1 LLYDVYFYGMNTREE
16 MDDFILNGHLHYVP
30 HVSIDCAIFGYH
42 EQQLKLLLLKHKA
55 IYGWCLPGGYIKRTE
70 TLVQAANRIVM
81 ERTGIGNLFL
91 QQFKAFGDPDRAKT
105 NSFDEEKLF
114 EATGVRFGKN
124 NWLIDQT
131 ISIGFY
137 AITDFVKSVPEPDI
151 MSDECAWFAI
161 DEVPHLEFDHD
172 EMVKEALHTMRVHL
186 YHYPIGYNMLPE
198 KFTLSEIH
206 ALYETLLGK
215 KLDISNFP
223 KKLIALGLLKK
234 LNEKRSIGPHRSPH
248 LYMFDKEKYDEALR
262 EGVVLS

>member
-1 LLYDVYFYGMNTREE
+1 MNTEAEIR
-16 MDDFILNGHLHYVP
+16 DFILRGHLSYVP

-42 EQQLKLLLLKHKA
+42 EQQLKLLLLNNKYA
-55 IYGWCLPGGYIKRTE
+55 GGWCLPGGYIRRTE

-91 QQFKAFGDPDRAKT
+91 QQFKTFGDPNRARI
-105 NSFDEEKLF
+105 NEFDEEKWYKI
-114 EATGVRFGKN
+114 TGVRITKD

-131 ISIGFY
+131 ISIGHY
-137 AITDFVKSVPEPDI
+137 AITDFSRSIPKPDLL
-151 MSDECAWFAI
+151 SNTSSWFDI
-161 DEVPHLEFDHD
+161 DNLPKLEFDHD
-172 EMVKEALHTMRVHL
+172 EMVKEALHTLRVQL

-215 KLDISNFP
+215 RLDISNFP
-223 KKLIALGLLKK
+223 KKLISLGLLKK
-234 LNEKRSIGPHRSPH
+234 LDEKRKIGAHRSPY
-248 LYMFDKEKYDEALR
+248 LYQFDLQAYEKALT

>member
-1 LLYDVYFYGMNTREE
+1 MNTPAHIE
-16 MDDFILNGHLHYVP
+16 DFILNGHLHYVP

-42 EQQLKLLLLKHKA
+42 EQQLKLLLIKHKA
-55 IYGWCLPGGYIKRTE
+55 IDAWCLPGGYIKRTE

-91 QQFKAFGDPDRAKT
+91 QQFKTFGDPDRAKT
-105 NSFDEEKLF
+105 NSFDEEKWF
-114 EATGVRFGKN
+114 EAMGVRIDKN

-137 AITDFVKSVPEPDI
+137 AITDFANSVPEPDM
-151 MSDECAWFAI
+151 MSDDCAWFDI
-161 DEVPHLEFDHD
+161 DNLPKLEFDHD
-172 EMVKEALHTMRVHL
+172 EMVKEALHTMRVQL

-198 KFTLSEIH
+198 KFTLTEIH

-234 LNEKRSIGPHRSPH
+234 LDEKRSIGAHRSPY
-248 LYMFDKEKYDEALR
+248 LYQFDKEAYDKALK
-262 EGVVLS
+262 EGLALS